1 MRADNSAH
9 LTAAARRRAQTTRQR
24 AVAALRRL
32 DAAGQAVTFDALA
45 REAGV
50 SRSWL
55 YSQPDLRA
63 EVQRLRDQQRPHRR
77 DRIPD
82 RQRVSDA
89 SLQRRLEL
97 ATERI
102 RQLEA
107 DNRRLRQAL
116 AEALGEQRRSRDT
129 PTKQRISPL
138 IGPC

>member
-9 LTAAARRRAQTTRQR
+9 LAAAAQRRSQRTRQR
-24 AVAALRRL
+24 ATAALRRL
-32 DAAGQAVTFDALA
+32 EATGQQVTFDALA
-45 REAGV
+45 READV

-63 EVQRLRDQQRPHRR
+63 EVQRLRDRRQPHRR
-77 DRIPD
+77 NPIPD

-89 SLQRRLEL
+89 SLQRRLEI

-102 RQLEA
+102 GELEA
-107 DNRRLRQAL
+107 DNRQLRRAL
-116 AEALGEQRRSRDT
+116 AEALGQRRRDT
-129 PTKQRISPL
+129 PTRQQTSAV